1 MIGLI
6 RKDFYLNRKIIFIF
20 LAMCLAYA
28 AIMAFAAIFIRTQGV
43 ESPINVQFFSII
55 NTAMFFL
62 CAMSV
67 QGIMVQSDLGKR
79 TRYYFC
85 ASPAG
90 IKGFI
95 ASKYYESF
103 LIGFLAFLYC
113 ELYDLMLSVI
123 YGKLLNNSL
132 LHVAL
137 LFMVMTLQ
145 SITLPFIVGFG
156 KHGQHIKTAILLI
169 LFICC
174 AIYGLF
180 GDISPF
186 MKEDGL
192 IITFRNAMENADT
205 ESILTWILG
214 AAYPVLICVLLAPHL
229 MILLIYV
236 SFRISC
242 ALFRRGAMTY
252 EA

>member
-20 LAMCLAYA
+20 LATCLAYA
-28 AIMAFAAIFIRTQGV
+28 AIMAFAAIFIRTPGAD
-43 ESPINVQFFSII
+43 SPIDIQFFSII

-62 CAMSV
+62 CTMSV
-67 QGIMVQSDLGKR
+67 QSIMVQSDLGKR

-103 LIGFLAFLYC
+103 LIGFLVFLYC

-123 YGKLLNNSL
+123 DGKLLNNSL

-137 LFMVMTLQ
+137 LFMIMTLQ

-156 KHGQHIKTAILLI
+156 KHGPHIKTAILLI

-186 MKEDGL
+186 MKEGGVISML
-192 IITFRNAMENADT
+192 REMMENTDNA
-205 ESILTWILG
+205 SILTWILG

>member
-6 RKDFYLNRKIIFIF
+6 RKDFYLIRKTMIAF
-20 LAMCLAYA
+20 LAMGLAYA
-28 AIMAFAAIFIRTQGV
+28 ALMAIAAMIFRNPGD
-43 ESPINVQFFSII
+43 ESPINIQLFSMT
-55 NTAMFFL
+55 NTMLFFL
-62 CAMSV
+62 CTTSV
-67 QGIMVQSDLGKR
+67 QSIMVQSDLGKK

-103 LIGFLAFLYC
+103 LIGFLVFLYC

-123 YGKLLNNSL
+123 YGVLLNNSL

-137 LFMVMTLQ
+137 LFMVMALQ
-145 SITLPFIVGFG
+145 SINLPFYVGFG
-156 KHGQHIKTAILLI
+156 KHGPHIKTAIILI
-169 LFICC
+169 LFICGV
-174 AIYGLF
+174 IYGLF
-180 GDISPF
+180 GDISPL
-186 MKEDGL
+186 MKEGGVISMLQSMMKAD
-192 IITFRNAMENADT
+192 NA
-205 ESILTWILG
+205 SILAWILD
-214 AAYPVLICVLLAPHL
+214 AAYPVLICVLLLPHL

-236 SFRISC
+236 SYRISC

-252 EA
+252 EV